1 MRRASDTLD
10 PWASDTSESKG
21 RASDSL
27 GRRRGN
33 LIRGAVRGRA
43 EPTAPARIEL
53 CRAVEL
59 FCEAKTAEGLSPRTI
74 RWYRDILD
82 RATARFGAGTE
93 LEEIEASAWRTWLVE
108 LRATLAPVSV
118 AGYVRCLH
126 VLGNWLAAEEL
137 TEALVIRRLAK
148 PRVPKKIIEPLSDD
162 ELRHLLANAGT
173 RDQAILLLLLDTGL
187 RVSEAA
193 GIRFRDLR
201 QDGSI
206 KVMGKGAK
214 ERLVPVG
221 LSSPR
226 AIGRYLAARGRGE
239 PDEPVFLAE
248 LGTGLTYHGI
258 QQILKRL
265 KARAG
270 LERRCSPHTFRHTFA
285 RNYLINGGDVFS
297 LQQILGHSSLDMVRR
312 YVALADTDVASRH
325 DLASPADHLLGRAPD
340 ATGTRI
346 SRDGRRAGGGDR
358 RSSTESGRVRT

>member
-1 MRRASDTLD
+1 
-10 PWASDTSESKG
+10 
-21 RASDSL
+21 
-27 GRRRGN
+27 
-33 LIRGAVRGRA
+33 
-43 EPTAPARIEL
+43 
-53 CRAVEL
+53 
-59 FCEAKTAEGLSPRTI
+59 
-74 RWYRDILD
+74 
-82 RATARFGAGTE
+82 
-93 LEEIEASAWRTWLVE
+93 
-108 LRATLAPVSV
+108 VSV

-126 VLGNWLAAEEL
+126 VFGNWLAAEEL
-137 TEALVIRRLAK
+137 AEAVVIRRLAK
-148 PRVPKKIIEPLSDD
+148 PRVPKKLIEPLNDD

-221 LSSPR
+221 LSSRR

-285 RNYLINGGDVFS
+285 RNYLVNGGDVFS
-297 LQQILGHSSLDMVRR
+297 LQQILGHTTLDMVRR
-312 YVALADTDVASRH
+312 YVSLADTDVAGRH
-325 DLASPADHLLGRAPD
+325 DLASPADHLLGSVPA
-340 ATGTRI
+340 ATVARI
-346 SRDGRRAGGGDR
+346 KRDGRQSGAGDR
-358 RSSTESGRVRT
+358 RSPIEAGKVRTQRGPA

>member
-10 PWASDTSESKG
+10 PWASDTSEPNE
-21 RASDSL
+21 RASDVRG
-27 GRRRGN
+27 GRSGH
-33 LIRGAVRGRA
+33 LIREAVRGRG
-43 EPTAPARIEL
+43 EPTATTKIEL
-53 CRAVEL
+53 GRAVEL
-59 FCEAKTAEGLSPRTI
+59 FCEAKEAEGLSPRTI
-74 RWYRDILD
+74 RWYSDILN
-82 RATARFGAGTE
+82 RAIRRFGGPAV
-93 LEEIEASAWRTWLVE
+93 LDDIDASAWRVWLVE

-126 VLGNWLAAEEL
+126 VFGNWLDAEGL
-137 TEALVIRRLAK
+137 TEAEVIRRLAK

-162 ELRHLLANAGT
+162 ELRRLLANAGT

-221 LSSPR
+221 TSSRR
-226 AIGRYLAARGRGE
+226 AIGRYLAVRGRGE
-239 PDEPVFLAE
+239 PDESVFLAE

-265 KARAG
+265 KVRAG

-285 RNYLINGGDVFS
+285 RNYLVNGGDVFS
-297 LQQILGHSSLDMVRR
+297 LQQILGHTSLDMVRR
-312 YVALADTDVASRH
+312 YVSLADTDVAGRH
-325 DLASPADHLLGRAPD
+325 DLASPADHLLGRAVPVT
-340 ATGTRI
+340 AAHVSGH
-346 SRDGRRAGGGDR
+346 GRRG
-358 RSSTESGRVRT
+358 

>member
-10 PWASDTSESKG
+10 PWASDTSESKA
-21 RASDSL
+21 RASDSR
-27 GRRRGN
+27 GRRDGN
-33 LIRGAVRGRA
+33 QIRMAVRGPA
-43 EPTAPARIEL
+43 APAGPLEIGH
-53 CRAVEL
+53 AVEL
-59 FCEAKTAEGLSPRTI
+59 FCDAKAAEGLSPKTV
-74 RWYRDILD
+74 RWYGDILR
-82 RATARFGAGTE
+82 RAVARFGPHAV
-93 LEEIEASAWRTWLVE
+93 LEAIDAPTWRAWLVE

-126 VLGNWLAAEEL
+126 VFGNWLVAEEL
-137 TEALVIRRLAK
+137 AEAAAIRRLVK
-148 PRVPKKIIEPLSDD
+148 PRVPRKLIEPLSDD
-162 ELRHLLANAGT
+162 ELRELLALAGT
-173 RDQAILLLLLDTGL
+173 RDKAILLLLLDTGL

-201 QDGSI
+201 PDGAI

-221 LSSPR
+221 TSSRR
-226 AIGRYLAARGRGE
+226 AIGRYLAERGRGE

-248 LGTGLTYHGI
+248 SGTGLTFHGI

-285 RNYLINGGDVFS
+285 HNYVVNGGDVFS
-297 LQQILGHSSLDMVRR
+297 LQRILGHTSLDMVRR

-325 DLASPADHLLGRAPD
+325 DLASPADHLLGRAPH
-340 ATGTRI
+340 ATA
-346 SRDGRRAGGGDR
+346 GRGRHDEPSPVRSKRA
-358 RSSTESGRVRT
+358 S